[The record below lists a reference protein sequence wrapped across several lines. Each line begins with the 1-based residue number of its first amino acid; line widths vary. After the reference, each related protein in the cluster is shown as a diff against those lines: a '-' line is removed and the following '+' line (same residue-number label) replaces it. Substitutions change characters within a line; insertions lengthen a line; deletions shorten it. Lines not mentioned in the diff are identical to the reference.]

1 MDRRLTNAR
10 IAVIS
15 ALAAYLTLGTLLT
28 GVVPPIGVLV
38 LVLILWFSVYRFR
51 HKSLGN
57 RELITKIRTD
67 LRGTLEVIEGRLAQQ
82 EAKRRAEA
90 EHEEQARLERERRR
104 VEGERR
110 RANRPAMDPVMSK
123 YAAMIESRVKE
134 DERTGR

>member
-10 IAVIS
+10 IAIIS

-38 LVLILWFSVYRFR
+38 LVLIMWFSVYRFR

-57 RELITKIRTD
+57 RELTTKMRTD

-104 VEGERR
+104 AEGEKR
-110 RANRPAMDPVMSK
+110 RATRPAMDPVMSK

-134 DERTGR
+134 GERTGR

>member
-38 LVLILWFSVYRFR
+38 LVLILWFTVYRFR

-57 RELITKIRTD
+57 RELITKMRTD

-82 EAKRRAEA
+82 EAKRRAE
-90 EHEEQARLERERRR
+90 
-104 VEGERR
+104 GERR
-110 RANRPAMDPVMSK
+110 RATRPAMDPVMSK

-134 DERTGR
+134 GERTGR

>member
-15 ALAAYLTLGTLLT
+15 ALAAYLALGTLLT

-38 LVLILWFSVYRFR
+38 LILIMWFSVYRFR

-57 RELITKIRTD
+57 RELITKMRTD

-104 VEGERR
+104 AEGERR
-110 RANRPAMDPVMSK
+110 RATRPAMDPVMSK

-134 DERTGR
+134 GERTGR